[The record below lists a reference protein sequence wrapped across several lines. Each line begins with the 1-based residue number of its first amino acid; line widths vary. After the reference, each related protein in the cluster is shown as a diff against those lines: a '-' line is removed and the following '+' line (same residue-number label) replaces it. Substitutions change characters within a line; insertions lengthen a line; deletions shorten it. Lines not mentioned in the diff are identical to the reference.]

1 MLDKICTPAVVY
13 LFLSILSILFAIY
26 NNVGMLSILVKW
38 IFTMLWTWV
47 LNYICSSGYPTVAW
61 VLVLLPFILLLL
73 IIVVAFEMMLL
84 SGSGAGNMSL
94 TTPLPSN

>member
-26 NNVGMLSILVKW
+26 NNVGMLTILVKW

-61 VLVLLPFILLLL
+61 VLVLLPFIILVLL
-73 IIVVAFEMMLL
+73 ILVAVEVTLL
-84 SGSGAGNMSL
+84 SGPGNPSL
-94 TTPLPSN
+94 TALPSN